1 MWKGFYMKNIVY
13 KMLSAIVTLAVIIG
27 CITIGTGTVF
37 AATAPW
43 TKNENGQF
51 VNGNGD
57 IIKGATMKGIDVSHY
72 NGNIDW
78 KTVAESDIDY
88 AIIRC
93 GYGNDQANQDDTY
106 WQQNVKG
113 CEDNNIPYGVYIYS
127 YATTK
132 EMALSEAKHVL
143 RLVDGHKLSFPIYYD
158 VEADVQKKLTKS
170 QITELIDTFS
180 KEIMK
185 QGYECGVYSN
195 LDWWTNRI
203 ESKVATN
210 PNYFKWVAQYNNVG
224 TTFGYNYEMWQYTE
238 SGTVAGVNG
247 KCDINFWLA
256 PVRDSTYNARNY
268 KPIIEP
274 TTEKPTTKPA
284 VKVTAP
290 KTSTISKLA
299 KGKKSAKISIK
310 KVKGIKGYQIQY
322 STVKSFKKKNTKTKT
337 TTKNV
342 LTIKKL
348 KSKKVY
354 YFRVKAYKMDGK
366 KKVYSKKWSK
376 VKKVRVK

>member
-1 MWKGFYMKNIVY
+1 MFRRS
-13 KMLSAIVTLAVIIG
+13 LL
-27 CITIGTGTVF
+27 
-37 AATAPW
+37 
-43 TKNENGQF
+43 
-51 VNGNGD
+51 
-57 IIKGATMKGIDVSHY
+57 
-72 NGNIDW
+72 
-78 KTVAESDIDY
+78 
-88 AIIRC
+88 
-93 GYGNDQANQDDTY
+93 
-106 WQQNVKG
+106 
-113 CEDNNIPYGVYIYS
+113 
-127 YATTK
+127 
-132 EMALSEAKHVL
+132 
-143 RLVDGHKLSFPIYYD
+143 
-158 VEADVQKKLTKS
+158 KS

-224 TTFGYNYEMWQYTE
+224 TNFGYNYEMWQYTE

-337 TTKNV
+337 TTKMF
-342 LTIKKL
+342 LP
-348 KSKKVY
+348 
-354 YFRVKAYKMDGK
+354 
-366 KKVYSKKWSK
+366 
-376 VKKVRVK
+376 